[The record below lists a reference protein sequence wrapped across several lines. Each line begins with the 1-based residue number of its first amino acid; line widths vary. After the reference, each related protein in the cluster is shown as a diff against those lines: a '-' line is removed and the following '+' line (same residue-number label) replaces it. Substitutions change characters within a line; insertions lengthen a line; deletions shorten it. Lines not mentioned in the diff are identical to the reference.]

1 MGAGAVA
8 GEACAVPEHSLEAA
22 TPVDVQQPA
31 AEARRLAVDL
41 TACSRA
47 PLAAS
52 PRASSCKK
60 PASKFALSFQAQGS
74 KRKLRPIASLDDGA
88 DDDDWIAVE
97 DDDDPLEDSVA
108 MPRRRLLQKNPESF
122 RFSVVDRCVLLEPL
136 GEGASGAVHKAL
148 DLVDLRFV
156 AIKAISVG
164 AAPKRRQLVA
174 ELLALYG
181 AFQGP
186 DAEAAGGDA
195 RHVVSFYDAFAHAP
209 THCAWLMVEY
219 LDGGS
224 LQDLVDRGGTTD
236 EALLARLAFQ
246 IARGLRYLH
255 ARGFVHRD
263 VKPANMLLSR
273 RALKISDFGIAR
285 RRRRRRAMARTF
297 VGTTNYMSPER
308 IGGQAYD
315 GGADVWGFGAA
326 VLAVAGARR
335 SPRGAS
341 SADDGYWTLLDD
353 IREKPSPQL
362 DGGGWSPAIRGFLA
376 KCLAKESA
384 ARPSADAM
392 LAHDAFLKGGD
403 APEAPAAPDDATRRA
418 LGARRARSSIS
429 AGGVAHLEDRLT
441 KRPGTTGTSPLPG
454 VFGAIRSF
462 KGRGGEGGVYL
473 GLVKHRQPFIRP
485 TFLEQADA
493 QSLRFDLDDARDRTL
508 EISTGG
514 PLIPRGADAVPMV
527 DLRPLGA
534 PVEPYAA
541 VAARLL
547 VNGEP
552 VRLRRPVVVVFDTGT
567 TGATVSDTLLD
578 TDELPL
584 PGAAIRCVEVV
595 LKTERGRD
603 VSLVARYRRGAE
615 FPLIV
620 TETSLPWFDKGNAY
634 GRRRRVGLGADD
646 DAPPHVVFIG
656 LSFLERTR
664 LTIDLED
671 RRLSRRSGGT
681 RTATRRRRRADR
693 SMRAATRRR
702 GG

>member
-1 MGAGAVA
+1 MKRSSLPRLLLLLRVAAALGPTRRGALCGFCGAGAA
-8 GEACAVPEHSLEAA
+8 LAPAPARATRPTLAVLPLAPCGGGLAA
-22 TPVDVQQPA
+22 TYRV
-31 AEARRLAVDL
+31 
-41 TACSRA
+41 
-47 PLAAS
+47 
-52 PRASSCKK
+52 
-60 PASKFALSFQAQGS
+60 
-74 KRKLRPIASLDDGA
+74 DGA
-88 DDDDWIAVE
+88 
-97 DDDDPLEDSVA
+97 
-108 MPRRRLLQKNPESF
+108 MF
-122 RFSVVDRCVLLEPL
+122 RGVVDTGSPFL
-136 GEGASGAVHKAL
+136 
-148 DLVDLRFV
+148 LVDGTCGELRN
-156 AIKAISVG
+156 G
-164 AAPKRRQLVA
+164 RWGCYP
-174 ELLALYG
+174 
-181 AFQGP
+181 
-186 DAEAAGGDA
+186 
-195 RHVVSFYDAFAHAP
+195 
-209 THCAWLMVEY
+209 
-219 LDGGS
+219 
-224 LQDLVDRGGTTD
+224 RGG
-236 EALLARLAFQ
+236 L
-246 IARGLRYLH
+246 
-255 ARGFVHRD
+255 
-263 VKPANMLLSR
+263 
-273 RALKISDFGIAR
+273 
-285 RRRRRRAMARTF
+285 
-297 VGTTNYMSPER
+297 
-308 IGGQAYD
+308 
-315 GGADVWGFGAA
+315 
-326 VLAVAGARR
+326 
-335 SPRGAS
+335 
-341 SADDGYWTLLDD
+341 
-353 IREKPSPQL
+353 
-362 DGGGWSPAIRGFLA
+362 
-376 KCLAKESA
+376 SA
-384 ARPSADAM
+384 ARGAQGALNDESIEG
-392 LAHDAFLKGGD
+392 FGGQ
-403 APEAPAAPDDATRRA
+403 ETLVEWRRGRVE
-418 LGARRARSSIS
+418 LGDRRL
-429 AGGVAHLEDRLT
+429 VVE
-441 KRPGTTGTSPLPG
+441 PG

-485 TFLEQADA
+485 TFLEQTDA

-671 RRLSRRSGGT
+671 RRLLAQVGRNPNGDPPPPKRFK
-681 RTATRRRRRADR
+681 DR
-693 SMRAATRRR
+693 SMYALADAAAS
-702 GG
+702 GAG

>member
-8 GEACAVPEHSLEAA
+8 GEAYAVPEHSLESSDSLSTFNSLPLKHGDSLSTFNSMLEGSISGLAESF
-22 TPVDVQQPA
+22 QLRRPA
-31 AEARRLAVDL
+31 
-41 TACSRA
+41 
-47 PLAAS
+47 
-52 PRASSCKK
+52 
-60 PASKFALSFQAQGS
+60 ASKFALSFQAQGS

-122 RFSVVDRCVLLEPL
+122 RVTESGTIELRGGAPVVTSHGLGARPRPEDQFSVVDRCVLLEPASSDRRFFFAWMSPEDVKQSDPVARGRLEPL
-136 GEGASGAVHKAL
+136 GAGASGAVHKAL

-224 LQDLVDRGGTTD
+224 LQDLVDRGGTAD

-273 RALKISDFGIAR
+273 GGALKISDFGIAR
-285 RRRRRRAMARTF
+285 RLDGDARGAMARTF

-326 VLAVAGARR
+326 VLAVALGRAPF
-335 SPRGAS
+335 SAAGAS

-392 LAHDAFLKGGD
+392 LAHDAFLRRGD

-418 LGARRARSSIS
+418 LGARRAAELDR
-429 AGGVAHLEDRLT
+429 ALDAVRAHLEDRLT
-441 KRPGTTGTSPLPG
+441 KRPGTTGTSPL
-454 VFGAIRSF
+454 VAAATALLDGAD
-462 KGRGGEGGVYL
+462 GE
-473 GLVKHRQPFIRP
+473 
-485 TFLEQADA
+485 
-493 QSLRFDLDDARDRTL
+493 RFRTL
-508 EISTGG
+508 AAQLDMAE
-514 PLIPRGADAVPMV
+514 
-527 DLRPLGA
+527 
-534 PVEPYAA
+534 AA
-541 VAARLL
+541 VEAAVRARLAPPP
-547 VNGEP
+547 P
-552 VRLRRPVVVVFDTGT
+552 V
-567 TGATVSDTLLD
+567 GATV
-578 TDELPL
+578 
-584 PGAAIRCVEVV
+584 
-595 LKTERGRD
+595 D
-603 VSLVARYRRGAE
+603 VSPPPPDGDAAA
-615 FPLIV
+615 
-620 TETSLPWFDKGNAY
+620 LP
-634 GRRRRVGLGADD
+634 VS
-646 DAPPHVVFIG
+646 PPI
-656 LSFLERTR
+656 SPT
-664 LTIDLED
+664 
-671 RRLSRRSGGT
+671 
-681 RTATRRRRRADR
+681 
-693 SMRAATRRR
+693 
-702 GG
+702 

>member
-8 GEACAVPEHSLEAA
+8 GEAYAVPEHSLESSDSLSTFNSLPLKHGDSLSTFNSMLEGSISGLAESF
-22 TPVDVQQPA
+22 QLRKPA
-31 AEARRLAVDL
+31 
-41 TACSRA
+41 
-47 PLAAS
+47 
-52 PRASSCKK
+52 
-60 PASKFALSFQAQGS
+60 ASKFALSFQAQGS

-122 RFSVVDRCVLLEPL
+122 RVTESGTIELRGGAPVVTSHGLGARPRPEDQFSVVDRCVLLEPL

-224 LQDLVDRGGTTD
+224 LQDLVDRGGTAD

-273 RALKISDFGIAR
+273 GGALKISDFGIAR
-285 RRRRRRAMARTF
+285 RLDGDARGAMARTF

-326 VLAVAGARR
+326 VLAVALGRAPF
-335 SPRGAS
+335 SAAGAS

-418 LGARRARSSIS
+418 LGARRAAELDR
-429 AGGVAHLEDRLT
+429 ALDAVRAHLEDRLT
-441 KRPGTTGTSPLPG
+441 KRPGTTGTSPL
-454 VFGAIRSF
+454 VAAATA
-462 KGRGGEGGVYL
+462 L
-473 GLVKHRQPFIRP
+473 
-485 TFLEQADA
+485 
-493 QSLRFDLDDARDRTL
+493 LD
-508 EISTGG
+508 
-514 PLIPRGADAVPMV
+514 GADGERFRALAAQLDM
-527 DLRPLGA
+527 A
-534 PVEPYAA
+534 EAA
-541 VAARLL
+541 VEAAVRARLAPPP
-547 VNGEP
+547 P
-552 VRLRRPVVVVFDTGT
+552 V
-567 TGATVSDTLLD
+567 GATV
-578 TDELPL
+578 
-584 PGAAIRCVEVV
+584 
-595 LKTERGRD
+595 D
-603 VSLVARYRRGAE
+603 VSPPPPDGDAAA
-615 FPLIV
+615 
-620 TETSLPWFDKGNAY
+620 LP
-634 GRRRRVGLGADD
+634 VS
-646 DAPPHVVFIG
+646 PPI
-656 LSFLERTR
+656 SPT
-664 LTIDLED
+664 
-671 RRLSRRSGGT
+671 
-681 RTATRRRRRADR
+681 
-693 SMRAATRRR
+693 
-702 GG
+702 